1 MGYWIDVDNG
11 EYGMIAD
18 PENLFGLPVN
28 VDGGLSRRD
37 CERLL
42 ARARENGSVLV
53 VEAMEEV
60 DSLIRS
66 FEGLAMTFIYSP
78 VPPTFCR
85 NQGEVPARRAEPQAF
100 GKTEGF
106 CAALQ
111 EMAA

>member
-1 MGYWIDVDNG
+1 MRYWIDVNNG
-11 EYGMIAD
+11 EYGMVAD

-28 VDGGLSRRD
+28 VDGGLTRRD

-53 VEAMEEV
+53 VAAVEEV
-60 DSLIRS
+60 DRLIRS
-66 FEGLAMTFIYSP
+66 FEDLSMTFIYSP

-85 NQGEVPARRAEPQAF
+85 NREVVPAGRMEPQAF
-100 GKTEGF
+100 VETERF

>member
-1 MGYWIDVDNG
+1 MAYWIDVENG
-11 EYGMIAD
+11 EYGMVTD

-28 VDGGLSRRD
+28 VDGGLTRRD

-53 VEAMEEV
+53 VEAMAEL
-60 DSLIRS
+60 DALIRA
-66 FEGLAMTFIYSP
+66 FEGLAQSFIYSP

-85 NQGEVPARRAEPQAF
+85 NREEVPARRAEPHAF
-100 GKTEGF
+100 GETEGF